1 MDIPTYA
8 QIRLEFLRL
17 AGTNEINSDRVS
29 DYVSKLAQAFNLD
42 KAQMELRTSSG
53 AKKFYSRVNFTKK
66 TLKERGF
73 IVVKDGYIRLTSIGE
88 NLLKESPFPINN
100 AILTRYST
108 GNVHTA
114 PKQVINEVKVDSDQA
129 LNKLK
134 EMDFNLFEDLML
146 EILFEL
152 GYGLSRKS
160 IKKNIKKTRDWGLDG
175 YIELDALGLDKVYIQ
190 AKRWKRTNVGIGHIQ
205 RFSGSIDTKG
215 GNKGVFITTST
226 FTEDAGTCSELI
238 NNKSIRLVD
247 GQELVRIM
255 KDLNFKF

>member
-17 AGTNEINSDRVS
+17 AGTKEINSDRVS
-29 DYVSKLAQAFNLD
+29 DYVSKLAQVFNLD

-73 IVVKDGYIRLTSIGE
+73 VIVKGGYIRLTSIGE
-88 NLLKESPFPINN
+88 KLLKESPFPINN
-100 AILTRYST
+100 KILTMYST
-108 GNVHTA
+108 GNVQIVPMQFT
-114 PKQVINEVKVDSDQA
+114 NEVKGNSEQA

-134 EMDFNLFEDLML
+134 EMDFYLFEDLML
-146 EILFEL
+146 EILFEMR
-152 GYGLSRKS
+152 YGLCRKS
-160 IKKNIKKTRDWGLDG
+160 IKNNIKKTRDWGLDG

-190 AKRWKRTNVGIGHIQ
+190 AKRWKRTTVGIGHIQ

-215 GNKGVFITTST
+215 GSKGVFITTST
-226 FTEDAGTCSELI
+226 FTEDARICSELI
-238 NNKSIRLVD
+238 NNKSIRLID

-255 KDLNFKF
+255 KGLNFKF